1 MIETKIAKCRQIQA
15 HYEDDVVNFH
25 GQYCQML
32 QRDPEAQALR
42 SCHHPLQRVNHLSL
56 SKGQFQCYDADD
68 MLIGNHLTAYC
79 SLCVA
84 IFEIAQLSQALLT

>member
-1 MIETKIAKCRQIQA
+1 MDNSVNAADRSRNNSTEILPSSIAK
-15 HYEDDVVNFH
+15 
-25 GQYCQML
+25 
-32 QRDPEAQALR
+32 
-42 SCHHPLQRVNHLSL
+42 
-56 SKGQFQCYDADD
+56 SKSFVTFKRAVSVLDADD

>member
-1 MIETKIAKCRQIQA
+1 MVNSVKYPQI
-15 HYEDDVVNFH
+15 
-25 GQYCQML
+25 
-32 QRDPEAQALR
+32 DPEAQALR

-68 MLIGNHLTAYC
+68 MLIGNHLAAYC

-84 IFEIAQLSQALLT
+84 IFEIAQRSQELLT

>member
-1 MIETKIAKCRQIQA
+1 
-15 HYEDDVVNFH
+15 
-25 GQYCQML
+25 ML
-32 QRDPEAQALR
+32 QIDPEAQAPR

-68 MLIGNHLTAYC
+68 MQIGNHLTSYC

-84 IFEIAQLSQALLT
+84 IFEITQLSQAPLT